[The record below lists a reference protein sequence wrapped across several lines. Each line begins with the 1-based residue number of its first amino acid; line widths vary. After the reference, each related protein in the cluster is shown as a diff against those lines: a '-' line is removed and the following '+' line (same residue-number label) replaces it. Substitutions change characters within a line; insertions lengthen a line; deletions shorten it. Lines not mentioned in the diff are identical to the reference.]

1 MSRFIVRFDDICP
14 GMDWSRFAP
23 FEAFFAA
30 HPRIKP
36 LLGVVPD
43 NRDPKLDVQP
53 RVADF
58 WARVR
63 SWRDQGW
70 TIAQHGYTHVYSRP
84 GGGLLGIGSKS
95 EFTGLPLAEQQRML
109 AAGQAILQAE
119 GVWQPYF
126 MAPSHSFDLDTLRAL
141 RALGFKGVTDGFG
154 VYPYEVEGLTLVP
167 QLLATPRHLGF
178 GLYTICLH
186 TNEMNP
192 QRTDAML
199 RFMADHEH
207 AFIGFEEALAR
218 RAPAGLGAPLRAV
231 TQAALHAARRRRH

>member
-14 GMDWSRFAP
+14 GMDWARFAP
-23 FEAFFAA
+23 FEAFFAD

-43 NRDPKLDVQP
+43 NRDPKLDIQRP
-53 RVADF
+53 VADF
-58 WARVR
+58 WDRVR
-63 SWRDQGW
+63 RWQDQGW

-95 EFTGLPLAEQQRML
+95 EFTGLPLAEQQRLL
-109 AAGQAILQAE
+109 AAGQAILRAE
-119 GVWQPYF
+119 RVWQPWF

-154 VYPYEVEGLTLVP
+154 LYPYEVEGLTLVP
-167 QLLATPRHLGF
+167 QLLASPRHLGF

-186 TNEMNP
+186 SNDMSP
-192 QRTDAML
+192 QRIDTML
-199 RFMADHEH
+199 QFMARHEDSFTS
-207 AFIGFEEALAR
+207 AEEALSH
-218 RAPAGLGAPLRAV
+218 RAPPGLGAPLRAL
-231 TQAALHAARRRRH
+231 TRSALHAARRHRN